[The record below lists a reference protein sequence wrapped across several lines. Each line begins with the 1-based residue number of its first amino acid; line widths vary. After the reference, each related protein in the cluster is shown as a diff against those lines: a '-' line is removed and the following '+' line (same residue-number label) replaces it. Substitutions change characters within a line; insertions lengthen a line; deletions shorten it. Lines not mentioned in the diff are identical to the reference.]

1 MPGMNDRKNDEMAI
15 SALLQ
20 ALVEAWGRGD
30 GEAFGAVFTEDADY
44 VAFNGYHMKGRQQIA
59 AVHQQLFDTVLKGT
73 RLGGGDATGSATTLR
88 FLTPDVALFHSSGGV
103 RWPGQEKAS
112 AEQNSVQT
120 FVLVKQD
127 GQWRITAFQNTRI
140 QPLPPPGGSG
150 PPP

>member
-1 MPGMNDRKNDEMAI
+1 MNNRKNDEPAI

-20 ALVEAWGRGD
+20 ALVDAWGRGD
-30 GEAFGAVFTEDADY
+30 GEAFGALFTEDADY
-44 VAFNGYHMKGRQQIA
+44 VAFNGYHMKGRRQIA

-73 RLGGGDATGSATTLR
+73 RLGGGDTTQSVTTLR
-88 FLTPDVALFHSSGGV
+88 FLAPDVALFHSSGGV
-103 RWPGQEKAS
+103 RWPGQEQAP

-127 GQWRITAFQNTRI
+127 DQWRITAFQNTRV
-140 QPLPPPGGSG
+140 QPFPPQGISG